1 MAAKTT
7 EINDMINKDLKDPEF
22 KAEYEKQ
29 MASLESAAAI
39 MQAREAAGVTQREL
53 AQRSGVPQATIA
65 RIERGAN
72 TSVATMTKIAVALGK
87 TVKIEIV

>member
-1 MAAKTT
+1 MTAKTT
-7 EINDMINKDLKDPEF
+7 KISDMIDENLKNPEF
-22 KAEYEKQ
+22 KEEYEKQ
-29 MASLESAAAI
+29 MALLESAAAI

-72 TSVATMTKIAVALGK
+72 TSVATMTKIAMALGK
-87 TVKIEIV
+87 KSKD

>member
-1 MAAKTT
+1 MTAKTT
-7 EINDMINKDLKDPEF
+7 KITDIINKEVRDPEF

-29 MASLESAAAI
+29 MATLDSAVAI

-53 AQRSGVPQATIA
+53 ALRSGIPQATIA

-72 TSVATMTKIAVALGK
+72 TSVVTMSRLAVALGK
-87 TVKIEIV
+87 KVKIEIV

>member
-1 MAAKTT
+1 MTAKTT
-7 EINDMINKDLKDPEF
+7 KITDVINKEVMDPEF

-29 MASLESAAAI
+29 MATLDSAVAI

-53 AQRSGVPQATIA
+53 ALRSGIPQATIA

-72 TSVATMTKIAVALGK
+72 TSVVTMSRLAVALGK
-87 TVKIEIV
+87 KVKIEIV